1 MLPKK
6 ILAATDASAHA
17 ATAVETAIALA
28 AKFGASIGIL
38 HVVNVRL
45 LEGPLITDISG
56 AVGAVPFLNF
66 QKQVRDA
73 LYNKGEAVLE
83 AAVARCRE
91 KGIEAE
97 AHLAEGVVSRIVCRT
112 AQAYDLVCLG
122 RRGEHAAWSGLM
134 LGSTVEEVVRGSSR
148 PVLVTHEAFRPVH
161 RILLPY
167 DGSRNAGAA
176 LALAAEMAAGFGAGL
191 TVLHVSAEEGE
202 SEAVL
207 NQARAF
213 LEERP
218 IEAVF
223 LHRPGDPVP
232 AIREEAAEA
241 DLVVMGA
248 YGHGRLS
255 ELFLG
260 STTTGVLSSC
270 PRPVLLYR

>member
-6 ILAATDASAHA
+6 ILVATDASPHA
-17 ATAVETAIALA
+17 EIAVETAIALA
-28 AKFGASIGIL
+28 GRFGARVGVL
-38 HVVNVRL
+38 HAVNVRL

-73 LYNKGEAVLE
+73 LYHKGEAVIE
-83 AAVARCRE
+83 AAMARCRE
-91 KGIEAE
+91 RGIEAE
-97 AHLAEGVVSRIVCRT
+97 AHLAEGVVSRIICRT

-122 RRGEHAAWSGLM
+122 RHGEHAAWSGLM

-148 PVLVTHEAFRPVH
+148 PVLVTHQEFRPVH
-161 RILLPY
+161 RLLLPY

-207 NQARAF
+207 NQARDF
-213 LEERP
+213 LADRP
-218 IEAVF
+218 IEASF

-232 AIREEAAEA
+232 VIREVSQDA

-260 STTTGVLSSC
+260 STTTGVLSTC
-270 PRPVLLYR
+270 RRPVLLYR